1 MAGVAAAY
9 EALRAGRSV
18 CMTEITDWVGGQV
31 SSQGTSALDERPT
44 QRSRLYFPYGYL
56 QMRQQL
62 IAGAKGNSRPGDCW
76 VSEVCVLPQQG
87 HTVLISMLKAAA
99 NQGKG
104 QLKFFPNTVVKALH
118 LEPDAQPNAQT
129 PQVESNPVGKS
140 ELIKS
145 AIAIQHRPAVG
156 AVALNTYPLS
166 QTVEDAYR
174 FEDSALFTKT
184 VLKFVPPPSGQWIVI
199 EATET
204 GELLAVAD
212 LPYRLGIDGLT
223 PTNPS
228 ASSQTNYPYC
238 AQALTYTFALE
249 ATATPQQSEP
259 PSFYRQYEPF
269 YSYDLPRY
277 AQTPALV
284 FSYRRIWSAK
294 PGQDFASITPGDI
307 SMQNWGGGNDFG
319 PGTSEDNIL
328 LTRNQLVAS
337 GQLLPGHWQGGLRTS
352 SLQKAESLAQGYF
365 YWLLAG
371 TTDAKLGAGVKQPWQ
386 FIRYLKGLNSPMG
399 TVHGLSKYPYI
410 RESRRLVGRYD
421 YSHDGEFSINEVDIA
436 RRDYQEDPH
445 YRTTLS
451 VKNYAALRRELKS
464 LSLVIS
470 ADSQLKVLEV
480 ARRRSRIYPDSVG
493 IGHYSIDF
501 HPCMQESPP
510 EKPGNIER
518 LGERQGAAQTY
529 PFQIPLRAMIPPRI
543 NNLLVTGKNIAMSH
557 IAAAAYRTH
566 AIEWSAGAAAGT
578 TADFALKTKI
588 SPYQLVDNLPRVN
601 KGLEA
606 MQKHLVDSGNPIA
619 FPNTS
624 IFNQDW
630 QDWD

>member
-18 CMTEITDWVGGQV
+18 CMTEITDWMGGQV

-44 QRSRLYFPYGYL
+44 QRSRLYFPQGYL

-62 IAGAKGNSRPGDCW
+62 IVGARGNPRPGDCW
-76 VSEVCVLPQQG
+76 VSEVCVLPRQG
-87 HTVLISMLKAAA
+87 HAVLLSMLKDAAK
-99 NQGKG
+99 QGKG
-104 QLKFFPNTVVKALH
+104 QLQFFPNTVVKALQMESD
-118 LEPDAQPNAQT
+118 LPTQPTVRNQA
-129 PQVESNPVGKS
+129 KS
-140 ELIKS
+140 EQIKS
-145 AIAIQHRPAVG
+145 AIAIQHRPAAG

-166 QTVEDAYR
+166 QTLEDAYR
-174 FEDSALFTKT
+174 FEDSALFSKT

-204 GELLAVAD
+204 GELLALAD

-228 ASSQTNYPYC
+228 SSSLTNYPYC
-238 AQALTYTFALE
+238 SQALTYTFALE
-249 ATATPQQSEP
+249 ATATPQQNKP
-259 PSFYRQYEPF
+259 PSFYPQYEPF

-294 PGQDFASITPGDI
+294 PGQDFTSITPGDI

-319 PGTSEDNIL
+319 PGTAEDNIL
-328 LTRNQLVAS
+328 LTRNQLIAS
-337 GQLLPGHWQGGLRTS
+337 GQLLPGRWQGGLRVS
-352 SLQKAESLAQGYF
+352 SLHKAESLAQGYF
-365 YWLLAG
+365 YWLFAG
-371 TTDAKLGAGVKQPWQ
+371 TTDAKLGAGVKQPWP
-386 FIRYLKGLNSPMG
+386 FIRYLKGSDSPMG

-421 YSHDGEFSINEVDIA
+421 YGHDGAFSINEVDIS
-436 RRDYQEDPH
+436 RRDYRDP
-445 YRTTLS
+445 YYKTNLS
-451 VKNYAALRRELKS
+451 AKTYTALGRELRS
-464 LSLVIS
+464 LSLVS
-470 ADSQLKVLEV
+470 GLGNQVRVLEV
-480 ARRRSRIYPDSVG
+480 AFRQRSRIYPDSVG
-493 IGHYSIDF
+493 IGHYNIDF
-501 HPCMQESPP
+501 HPCMQDSPP

-529 PFQIPLRAMIPPRI
+529 PFQIPLRAMIPPRV

-566 AIEWSAGAAAGT
+566 AIEWSAGAAAGA
-578 TADFALKTKI
+578 TAGFVLKTQI

-601 KGLEA
+601 KRLEA
-606 MQKHLVDSGNPIA
+606 LQRHLVDDGNPIT
-619 FPNTS
+619 FPDTS

-630 QDWD
+630 RNWD